1 MIYFLILYCGFCM
14 GAAFISVINTNEE
27 IEMGIEIGEKIE
39 ICEIIIR
46 TITAPIIVPIVLYLY
61 IRDKYWY

>member
-1 MIYFLILYCGFCM
+1 M

-27 IEMGIEIGEKIE
+27 IEMGIEFGEKIE

-46 TITAPIIVPIVLYLY
+46 TITAPIVVPIVLYLY
-61 IRDKYWY
+61 IREKYWY